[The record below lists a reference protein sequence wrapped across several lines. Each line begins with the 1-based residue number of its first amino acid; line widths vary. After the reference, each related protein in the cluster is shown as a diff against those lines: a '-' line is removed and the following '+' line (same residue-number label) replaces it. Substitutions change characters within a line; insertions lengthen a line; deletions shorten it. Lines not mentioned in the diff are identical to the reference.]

1 MAIAKERYVT
11 SLMCLKAV
19 TPALVQAS
27 TFGIMFT
34 AFVVSQI
41 DFQCCC
47 AVPRG
52 GAERCASC
60 EARAARDETALSLHM
75 SWLQSF

>member
-1 MAIAKERYVT
+1 MQGLHMAIAKERYVT

-41 DFQCCC
+41 DFSIVVQFQGE
-47 AVPRG
+47 VPSVVHHVRP
-52 GAERCASC
+52 
-60 EARAARDETALSLHM
+60 
-75 SWLQSF
+75 Q